1 MYVCNI
7 YIYTSRVV
15 TCLYIR
21 ILCMHTYIIY
31 RHMYKYIRIY
41 IYIYVHLH
49 PLPGLLEAGNETEMA
64 ELAIFSL
71 GLEPQGR
78 PNGGGV

>member
-1 MYVCNI
+1 MYV

-21 ILCMHTYIIY
+21 IYVCTHTYIY
-31 RHMYKYIRIY
+31 RHMYKYIR

-71 GLEPQGR
+71 GLEPQAAQT
-78 PNGGGV
+78 GGGCRV